1 MGPGGRLR
9 DRGEAPPP
17 PHVARSAFDRWRP
30 ADVGILPT
38 TSLRER
44 PAVPVLVSA
53 GPLEFSLRFSDGRAP
68 AWGGD
73 TYVRVDLRARGT
85 DSRPPRD
92 LAVLIDTRDDFAL
105 RRARRIA
112 AELFETLREGDHG
125 ALISTDD
132 GGRIRVPLLSFGA
145 APLLIARTRELE
157 ARGNDDFRMAI
168 ERSIAMLTNR
178 GEHVVKLVVLSA
190 DGGLITGETLAAL
203 ASAQDANVEVVLV
216 PLTEAA
222 ARRFEP
228 AALRSGAIALE
239 RVPANE
245 RAERAL
251 VDELSTLPPT
261 EPVATNVSIVY
272 EAVPAP
278 SHLIDVYGGASAWTP
293 SGGEIPLGAVRPGDA
308 RTLVLRVGVPAHP
321 SEGSF
326 EPMVR
331 VRWQDTLGPH
341 EVRTSIP
348 LTYASRPAERDGARA
363 GDVLHYVSMLGTIT
377 AIHRAIEA
385 GDQRSLDAMQSSASE
400 QSQSMLTFANERGD
414 RVMAAQARLLREL
427 LATARGR

>member
-1 MGPGGRLR
+1 ML
-9 DRGEAPPP
+9 
-17 PHVARSAFDRWRP
+17 P
-30 ADVGILPT
+30 A

-73 TYVRVDLRARGT
+73 TYVRVDVRARGT
-85 DSRPPRD
+85 DSRPARD
-92 LAVLIDTRDDFAL
+92 LAVLVDTRDDFAL

-112 AELFETLREGDHG
+112 VELFETLREGDHG
-125 ALISTDD
+125 ALVSTDD

-157 ARGNDDFRMAI
+157 ARGNDDFTAAI
-168 ERSIAMLTNR
+168 ERSVAMLTNR
-178 GEHVVKLVVLSA
+178 GDHVVKLVVLSG
-190 DGGLITGETLAAL
+190 DGGLVSGETISAL
-203 ASAQDANVEVVLV
+203 SRAQEANVEVVLV

-228 AALRSGAIALE
+228 AALRSGAIALD
-239 RVPANE
+239 RIAANE

-251 VDELSTLPPT
+251 VDELATLPPT
-261 EPVATNVSIVY
+261 EPVASNVSIVY

-278 SHLIDVYGGASAWTP
+278 SHLIDVFGGTSAWTP
-293 SGGEIPLGAVRPGDA
+293 SGGEVPLGTVRPGDS

-321 SEGSF
+321 TEGSF
-326 EPMVR
+326 EPTVR
-331 VRWQDTLGPH
+331 VRWQDALGPH
-341 EVRTSIP
+341 EVRTSVP
-348 LTYASRPAERDGARA
+348 LPYATRPAERDGARA

-385 GDQRSLDAMQSSASE
+385 RDQRSLDAMQSSAAE
-400 QSQSMLTFANERGD
+400 QAQAMLAFANERGD
-414 RVMAAQARLLREL
+414 RVMSAQARLLREL